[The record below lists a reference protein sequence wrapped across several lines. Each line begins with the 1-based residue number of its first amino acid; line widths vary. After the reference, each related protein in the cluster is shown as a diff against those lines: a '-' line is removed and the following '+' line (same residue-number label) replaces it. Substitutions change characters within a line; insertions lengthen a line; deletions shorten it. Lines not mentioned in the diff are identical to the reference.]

1 MCHEIGR
8 PHMRGLPDYQVP
20 EIPTAMETILHMA
33 KMVNRDVRFVGV
45 SLNTSNV
52 TPEEAAAF
60 KKKTAEQTGLPVV
73 TPLKDGV
80 APIVDMRRA
89 GRPDRPGAPQRRR
102 PRGTDT
108 QEAMKAPGAATTR
121 QP

>member
-73 TPLKDGV
+73 DPLKDGV
-80 APIVDMRRA
+80 APIVDR
-89 GRPDRPGAPQRRR
+89 DRKTIVEGTSGAVRVDHVGSHLIQK
-102 PRGTDT
+102 
-108 QEAMKAPGAATTR
+108 QK
-121 QP
+121 

>member
-33 KMVNRDVRFVGV
+33 QLVNRDVRFVGV

-52 TPEEAAAF
+52 TPEDAAAF
-60 KKKTAEQTGLPVV
+60 KKKTADLTGLPLVD
-73 TPLKDGV
+73 PLKDGV
-80 APIVDMRRA
+80 RSEEHTSGVQSPTRHSYAVLLL
-89 GRPDRPGAPQRRR
+89 
-102 PRGTDT
+102 T
-108 QEAMKAPGAATTR
+108 TTR
-121 QP
+121 KNKTIII